1 MLICILAPFCLF
13 ARLTAS
19 AINCQLCAQ
28 CSSTRLATRYHH
40 AQSQIANRNRNRDHC
55 RPGSTQVVPN
65 EGMPLAKDAKQ
76 RGNLVLQFTIDFPDQ
91 LSVDQKNKLKAILP

>member
-1 MLICILAPFCLF
+1 M
-13 ARLTAS
+13 
-19 AINCQLCAQ
+19 
-28 CSSTRLATRYHH
+28 
-40 AQSQIANRNRNRDHC
+40 
-55 RPGSTQVVPN
+55 VPN